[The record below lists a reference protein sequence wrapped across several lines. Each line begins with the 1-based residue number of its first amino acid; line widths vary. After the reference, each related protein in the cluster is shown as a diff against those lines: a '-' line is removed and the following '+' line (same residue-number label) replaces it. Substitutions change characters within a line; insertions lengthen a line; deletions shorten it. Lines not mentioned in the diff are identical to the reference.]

1 MKLIYLY
8 FEPNSCNISFYIGV
22 IENNRKLITIN
33 WIILKWYVSLIN
45 WGIFQDKI
53 HLHSLINWGIF
64 RNKIYLWC
72 RTRIVLFWF
81 LFTQGT
87 FQSLA
92 AKVLYSVDS
101 WIFSSLLSVAGLKI
115 LITSKVAE
123 SGELCW
129 PLNVINH
136 KAQLSVMLKM
146 LHNAMGYGICIIFVL
161 IGLVGHCSK
170 RIVSAVANSRCHW
183 RLLIIISHSHSPG
196 PCILIRTAFISFL
209 QTCERSLLAAG

>member
-1 MKLIYLY
+1 M
-8 FEPNSCNISFYIGV
+8 ISYQGRPI
-22 IENNRKLITIN
+22 IN
-33 WIILKWYVSLIN
+33 GFMHVCWIVSL
-45 WGIFQDKI
+45 Q
-53 HLHSLINWGIF
+53 
-64 RNKIYLWC
+64 
-72 RTRIVLFWF
+72 F

-101 WIFSSLLSVAGLKI
+101 WIFSSLLSVAGLRI

-146 LHNAMGYGICIIFVL
+146 LHNVMGYGICIIFVL

-170 RIVSAVANSRCHW
+170 RIVSAVANSHCHW
-183 RLLIIISHSHSPG
+183 RLLIIISHSPG
-196 PCILIRTAFISFL
+196 LCILIRTAFISFL